1 MGNRAIIKPINSN
14 IGVYLHYNGGI
25 GSVTGFLKYCEMRG
39 FRSFGGDRADGYGLA
54 RFCQVV
60 GNFFGGTLCL
70 GICETGDN
78 EKDAKGID
86 NGIYVV
92 DGWAVVKNIG
102 HPGKDSYDLTDML
115 LSIDKKQPEAEQLG
129 EDYITAE
136 EVPITDIKVG
146 DNVFWFEGYT
156 EGSKPELYTVTSI
169 APQNTFCNGD
179 VSGLPHIDK
188 YEDGNP
194 NNYLHGHNGKLRR
207 VKLPTSL

>member
-1 MGNRAIIKPINSN
+1 MGNRAIIKPIDSN
-14 IGVYLHYNGGI
+14 IGVYLHWNGGI

-39 FRSFGGDRADGYGLA
+39 FRSFGGDRADGYGIA

-60 GNFFGGTLCL
+60 GNFFGGTLSL

-78 EKDAKGID
+78 KKDAKGID

-102 HPGKDSYDLTDML
+102 HPGKDGYDLTDML

-129 EDYITAE
+129 EAYITAE
-136 EVPITDIKVG
+136 EVPITDVKVG
-146 DNVFWFEGYT
+146 DKVFWFEGYT

-194 NNYLHGHNGKLRR
+194 NNYLRGHNGKLRR